1 MVCSNMPKP
10 REKLHKLVLP
20 KEIQQSANRIMSCY
34 IRGKNTILGNR
45 DEVYAVGK
53 AIEKKI
59 VIYPNE
65 KKEIYKQ
72 RIEKQEQKGKKVKG

>member
-1 MVCSNMPKP
+1 
-10 REKLHKLVLP
+10 
-20 KEIQQSANRIMSCY
+20 MSCY